1 MRTAISTDIRLS
13 TSMESQG
20 NLPDLPDD
28 EDGRLCDEP
37 EEGRLQL
44 KDPTGSDVL
53 SDMPVQNGQQD
64 QESDKPPSGTLNGE
78 DERNDDLTQNESV
91 NLRSPETAQWRLAR
105 VCQMFL
111 DAHKGIVN
119 RQESYSTPRWVIPFL
134 WLCSHYCRGSVQLSL
149 CHWESPVLLE
159 IILRKRVVGILLQ

>member
-1 MRTAISTDIRLS
+1 M
-13 TSMESQG
+13 
-20 NLPDLPDD
+20 
-28 EDGRLCDEP
+28 
-37 EEGRLQL
+37 QL

-91 NLRSPETAQWRLAR
+91 NLRSPRDSSMEIGQSLPDVPRRSQRHCEPPRRL
-105 VCQMFL
+105 Q
-111 DAHKGIVN
+111 
-119 RQESYSTPRWVIPFL
+119 YSTLGNPLSLV
-134 WLCSHYCRGSVQLSL
+134 CSHYCRGSVQLSL
-149 CHWESPVLLE
+149 CHWESPILLE